1 MLPFPIIG
9 DTTAH
14 PQKVI
19 YGDSV
24 GVWKVGI
31 PFRQRIRFVEFP
43 FINQLQNGRCHKR
56 FGDAAYTE
64 LIVRVRRS
72 SGVEVCLTLGGKV
85 FAFSRDRYSDQ
96 NSGEVFIVHN
106 SSDGSIQLLKVGS
119 RKALFSAACVLRW
132 LGRGL
137 LLLFCAAS
145 SPATSAQH

>member
-64 LIVRVRRS
+64 LIVQVRRS
-72 SGVEVCLTLGGKV
+72 SGVEVCLALGGKV

-119 RKALFSAACVLRW
+119 RKALSAACLLRW
-132 LGRGL
+132 LGSG
-137 LLLFCAAS
+137 LLFCGAIT
-145 SPATSAQH
+145 PTTSAQH